1 MPSSQIKICLE
12 TGCRNAQTT
21 KGYCRLHYLKNWK
34 GLKSEAHKKAAERL
48 NRYVE
53 GIVKKYP
60 DRYME
65 VIRKDL
71 RGKKDFEPFLDDPA
85 GEDVQ
90 GIMED
95 LGYTDDESIERLL
108 NNLRIN
114 KEF

>member
-12 TGCRNAQTT
+12 PGCRNVQTT
-21 KGYCRLHYLKNWK
+21 KRYCRLHYLKNWK
-34 GLKSEAHKKAAERL
+34 TLKQEVQTKAAERL

-71 RGKKDFEPFLDDPA
+71 RGKRDFEPFLDELPS
-85 GEDVQ
+85 EDVE

-95 LGYTDDESIERLL
+95 LGYTDEESLENFI